1 MDDSVGKTMEEDA
14 LNDDTFDDEDLPQ
27 PLDVNDDDD
36 DDDVVLDNEA
46 VVVVGENALAL

>member
-27 PLDVNDDDD
+27 PLDDD

-46 VVVVGENALAL
+46 VVVGGENALAI

>member
-36 DDDVVLDNEA
+36 DVVLDNEA
-46 VVVVGENALAL
+46 VVVGDENALAI

>member
-14 LNDDTFDDEDLPQ
+14 FNDDTFDDEDLPQ

-36 DDDVVLDNEA
+36 DVVLDNEA
-46 VVVVGENALAL
+46 VVVGGENALAI